1 MQQRDTRQRRLVLDT
16 LRSMGN
22 HPSADQIYLS
32 VREHDPKIS
41 RGTVYRNLNLLSDN
55 GEVLHIR
62 VPGADRFDHR
72 TDPHYHVICMTC
84 GLVCDADIPYCEQYD
99 PQTEAAT
106 GFTIRQH
113 RTVFEGTCPEC
124 QAQAR

>member
-1 MQQRDTRQRRLVLDT
+1 MQRDTRQRRLVLET
-16 LRSMGN
+16 LRALGN
-22 HPSADQIYLS
+22 HPSADQVYFQ
-32 VREHDPKIS
+32 VRESDPRIS

-72 TDPHYHVICMTC
+72 TDAHYHVICLVC

-99 PQTEAAT
+99 PQTATST
-106 GFTIRQH
+106 GFNIRRH
-113 RTVFEGTCPEC
+113 RTVFEGVCPDC
-124 QAQAR
+124 QAAK